1 MKLLRL
7 IIPAYVLLIILLLS
21 CKKNGNDNAPTSVT
35 KTDSIQVAFDPGAPN
50 TFFNFKND
58 GVVLNSDSSS
68 TKWDFGV
75 RNVNFIINS
84 HASGPGNGGVIT
96 QSGIYDNYSQA
107 PQSGYAYDTSSTQLA
122 IDAGFNTGWYIYNP
136 TTHAFSPRA
145 GQFFVIRT
153 ADSHYAKMEILSVD
167 YLPFTGPVPITLIYK
182 FRYTYQ
188 SDGSTNF

>member
-1 MKLLRL
+1 MKILRL
-7 IIPAYVLLIILLLS
+7 IIPAYVILIMGLVS
-21 CKKNGNDNAPTSVT
+21 CKKNESDNAPTSVT

-58 GVVLNSDSSS
+58 AVVLNSDSSS